1 MWNAEL
7 AHDDRRK
14 EDDDHHD
21 EEDQRRV
28 GYREILCNVQHRHS
42 VFRESSRASA
52 TSLFLNMGAKIIINL
67 EKAKSFASLSII
79 CAKIF
84 VNLHPESKLKIE
96 R

>member
-1 MWNAEL
+1 MMIGAKRMMIITTKKISVGSVIGKYCAMFSIGILFFGRVLEHQL
-7 AHDDRRK
+7 
-14 EDDDHHD
+14 HH
-21 EEDQRRV
+21 
-28 GYREILCNVQHRHS
+28 
-42 VFRESSRASA
+42 SSY
-52 TSLFLNMGAKIIINL
+52 NMGAKIIINL

>member
-1 MWNAEL
+1 MSSNDSTA
-7 AHDDRRK
+7 K
-14 EDDDHHD
+14 E
-21 EEDQRRV
+21 QSF
-28 GYREILCNVQHRHS
+28 LFNV
-42 VFRESSRASA
+42 
-52 TSLFLNMGAKIIINL
+52 NKIIINL